1 VTATVGL
8 EPLLEYLKTQR
19 GFDFTGYKR
28 SSLERRITKRMEELG
43 IESYEAYLDHL
54 ELNQDEFAFLFN
66 TILINVTGFFRD
78 PESWDYLAQQVVP
91 TLLEATPDGPIR
103 VWCAGCSS
111 GEETYTVAMV
121 LAEALG
127 ETAYLARVKIY
138 ATDVD
143 DEALDT
149 GRAAIYSPKQV
160 EAVPPELLQRYF
172 ERGDARYTFRTD
184 LRRTVIFGRND
195 LVQDAPISRIDL
207 LVCRNTL
214 MYFNAETQAQ
224 ILNRF
229 HFALKPAGYL
239 FMGKSEMLITHT
251 DLFAPANLTRRVFR
265 KVDSGDRA
273 RPRSAQ
279 EAPVTLEVTPARP
292 ERELEQALLGGT
304 FEASPLA
311 ELIVARDGTVELANR
326 AARNLLGLSADD
338 LGRPLKD
345 FEASYRPVELRSHLD
360 RMWKTRRPVEV
371 SDIEFTPDDGR
382 RRALEL
388 RVSPLLD
395 GGHQLLG
402 AAVVFTDVTGR
413 AELTERLELAKRELE
428 SSYEELQSTVE
439 ELETTNEELQ
449 STNEELETTNEELQ
463 STNEELETM
472 NEELQSTNE
481 ELETINEELRERS
494 GQLDEAN
501 AFLET
506 ILTSQGLAVVV
517 VDRSLRVQIWNQQ
530 STELWGLRADE
541 VRGEHL
547 LGLDVGLPLEALK
560 TSIRAT
566 LDGSDGR
573 STMTVEATNRRGRT
587 VRCEVT
593 LLGLRAAS
601 GDVTGAILL
610 MKATP
615 AG

>member
-1 VTATVGL
+1 
-8 EPLLEYLKTQR
+8 
-19 GFDFTGYKR
+19 
-28 SSLERRITKRMEELG
+28 
-43 IESYEAYLDHL
+43 
-54 ELNQDEFAFLFN
+54 
-66 TILINVTGFFRD
+66 
-78 PESWDYLAQQVVP
+78 
-91 TLLEATPDGPIR
+91 
-103 VWCAGCSS
+103 
-111 GEETYTVAMV
+111 
-121 LAEALG
+121 
-127 ETAYLARVKIY
+127 
-138 ATDVD
+138 
-143 DEALDT
+143 
-149 GRAAIYSPKQV
+149 
-160 EAVPPELLQRYF
+160 
-172 ERGDARYTFRTD
+172 
-184 LRRTVIFGRND
+184 
-195 LVQDAPISRIDL
+195 
-207 LVCRNTL
+207 
-214 MYFNAETQAQ
+214 
-224 ILNRF
+224 
-229 HFALKPAGYL
+229 
-239 FMGKSEMLITHT
+239 
-251 DLFAPANLTRRVFR
+251 
-265 KVDSGDRA
+265 
-273 RPRSAQ
+273 
-279 EAPVTLEVTPARP
+279 
-292 ERELEQALLGGT
+292 
-304 FEASPLA
+304 
-311 ELIVARDGTVELANR
+311 
-326 AARNLLGLSADD
+326 
-338 LGRPLKD
+338 
-345 FEASYRPVELRSHLD
+345 LRSHLD

-402 AAVVFTDVTGR
+402 AAVVFTDVTGQ
-413 AELTERLELAKRELE
+413 AELTDRLELAKRELE